1 MSTAAVIA
9 AVAVGAG
16 TAISID
22 ASRDQAKIA
31 KEKGKQQSAQQR
43 VQDRST
49 QRQAARSARIKQSQI
64 AQAAE
69 TSGVAGSSSEAS
81 AQASLSTQVAA
92 NQARISGQQL
102 GAANITSLNADMA
115 DAQVQG
121 AIGAGITSVGSFAF
135 SASGGFDD
143 LFKDS

>member
-1 MSTAAVIA
+1 MSTAA
-9 AVAVGAG
+9 AVAIVVG
-16 TAISID
+16 TAVSID
-22 ASRDQAKIA
+22 ASRKSAVA
-31 KEKGKQQSAQQR
+31 SKEKGQVMSAQQR

-49 QRQAARSARIKQSQI
+49 QRQAARAARIKQSQI

-135 SASGGFDD
+135 SASGGFDS